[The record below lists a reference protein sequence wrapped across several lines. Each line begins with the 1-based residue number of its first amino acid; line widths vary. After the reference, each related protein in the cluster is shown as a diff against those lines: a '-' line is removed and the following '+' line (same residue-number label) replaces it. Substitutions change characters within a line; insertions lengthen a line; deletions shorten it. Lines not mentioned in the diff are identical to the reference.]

1 MNSDSLKGHR
11 QRLRDRFLNSGLQG
25 FQDYEVIEF
34 LLSLGTPR
42 KDCKQ
47 PAKDALKK
55 FGSLNAV
62 LEADPKEL
70 QKIDGIGPNNVFG
83 LKLTQTVD
91 SDI

>member
-1 MNSDSLKGHR
+1 MISDSLKGHR
-11 QRLRDRFLNSGLQG
+11 QRLRYRFRNCGLQG
-25 FQDYEVIEF
+25 FQDYGIIEF
-34 LLSLGTPR
+34 LLSLETPR

-70 QKIDGIGPNNVFG
+70 QKIDQIGPNNVFG
-83 LKLTQTVD
+83 FKLTQTVD
-91 SDI
+91 NDI